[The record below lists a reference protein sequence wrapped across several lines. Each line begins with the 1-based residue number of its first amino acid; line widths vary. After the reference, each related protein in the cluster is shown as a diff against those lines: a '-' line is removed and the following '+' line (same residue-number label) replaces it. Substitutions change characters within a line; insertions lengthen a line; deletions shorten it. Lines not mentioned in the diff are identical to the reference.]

1 MPEKKNKKKYLKL
14 ISQIENIRKKNNGN
28 WMDLLKVAFK
38 YSPKETAK
46 IMSNIYLDDKKIS
59 NLVKKLT
66 R

>member
-1 MPEKKNKKKYLKL
+1 
-14 ISQIENIRKKNNGN
+14 
-28 WMDLLKVAFK
+28 MDLLKVAFK